1 MRSRVAEA
9 RVGRLAT
16 VSARGRPHLVPF
28 CFAVDGDRLY
38 SAVDDAKPKSTLA
51 LRRLDHI
58 RQQPAVSVLVDHY
71 AEDWSALWWIRLDG
85 RPRCWKRERPSTR
98 SGAELLMAKYE
109 QYRQHPPPGPSIAVR
124 IDSWRAW
131 P

>member
-1 MRSRVAEA
+1 M
-9 RVGRLAT
+9 
-16 VSARGRPHLVPF
+16 VPF

-58 RQQPAVSVLVDHY
+58 RMHPAVSVLVDHY

-85 RPRCWKRERPSTR
+85 EAEVLEAGDAEH
-98 SGAELLMAKYE
+98 GAALELLLAKYE
-109 QYRQHPPPGPSIAVR
+109 QYRQRPPPGPVIAVR
-124 IDSWRAW
+124 IKTWRAW